1 MYCPNCG
8 TAEQS
13 ENTYCRS
20 CGELLPDLSKKNKF
34 AFGGNTPEQ
43 QIRPNLFLNLLSGI
57 VSLVLGVSL
66 YLTIWQRGDALPII
80 FIVAAFL
87 LAMSVWQ
94 FSTFIV
100 GLKLRKNFN
109 KRKASSENNER
120 TEENVKAFESAQTK
134 ELLNEANLDNA
145 VPTSITENTTKHL
158 SEKISRKSS

>member
-43 QIRPNLFLNLLSGI
+43 QI
-57 VSLVLGVSL
+57 
-66 YLTIWQRGDALPII
+66 
-80 FIVAAFL
+80 
-87 LAMSVWQ
+87 
-94 FSTFIV
+94 
-100 GLKLRKNFN
+100 
-109 KRKASSENNER
+109 
-120 TEENVKAFESAQTK
+120 VKAFESAQTK